1 MELFLW
7 EKILISDMRKVLV
20 IFIAFLLSM
29 SLCFA
34 EEYSEPITLKTEING
49 VSGYPGFGLGLFPA
63 STSFQYLRSDIKLF
77 EDAPFDSKLYFYITY
92 GFSNVND
99 NGREWDTG
107 RPSYLLTQYERKRIN
122 SDALYDKFTV
132 GNAFRQHGAIELWF
146 GQPFIENPVK
156 ESEYRQLFEFRFGI
170 NIRYTATT
178 ESLSLGAGGSP
189 TFVDLDGKPK
199 GIFAHASQERP
210 IIAYPW
216 LNGDRRVLSA
226 YLFST
231 LYFYPYR
238 EIRAGIQDGVYG
250 YLTVE
255 YSPRWLL
262 NNISPKGYVTSDYY
276 RINAYL
282 EEKLVLFDD
291 RQSNGWNWLAIY
303 FGHSNTVNHIEGKV
317 VPYYKIPSNYLS
329 TQISDRLWLHFM
341 GPNFITSDCYSYLEL
356 ALNNSISFGETVN
369 SSEPFDAVSYSG
381 SFSLTLHLRLFNF
394 IRFTY
399 DCSYT
404 FAQGINSSY
413 PRWNQG
419 AIINFSVSI

>member
-1 MELFLW
+1 
-7 EKILISDMRKVLV
+7 MRKVLSILI
-20 IFIAFLLSM
+20 IFTLSM

-77 EDAPFDSKLYFYITY
+77 EDAPFDSKLYFYVTY

-122 SDALYDKFTV
+122 SDTLYDKFTV

-178 ESLSLGAGGSP
+178 ESLSLGTGGSP
-189 TFVDLDGKPK
+189 TFVDLDGNPK
-199 GIFAHASQERP
+199 GMFAHSSQEHP

-216 LNGDRRVLSA
+216 LNGDRKVLSA

-238 EIRAGIQDGVYG
+238 EIRAGVQDGVYG
-250 YLTVE
+250 YLTIE

-262 NNISPKGYVTSDYY
+262 NNISPKGYITSDYY

-282 EEKLVLFDD
+282 EEKLVLLDD

-303 FGHSNTVNHIEGKV
+303 FGHSNTVNHIEGKA
-317 VPYYKIPSNYLS
+317 VPYYKMPSNYLS
-329 TQISDRLWLHFM
+329 TQVSDRLWIHFM

-369 SSEPFDAVSYSG
+369 STEPFDAVSYTG